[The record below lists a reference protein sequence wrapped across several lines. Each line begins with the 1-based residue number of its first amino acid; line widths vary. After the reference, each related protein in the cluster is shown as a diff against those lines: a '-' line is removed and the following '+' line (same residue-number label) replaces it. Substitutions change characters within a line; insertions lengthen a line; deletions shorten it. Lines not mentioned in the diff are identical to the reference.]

1 MGNMKGE
8 AVRTNFG
15 TTFYAIAALVLA
27 ACSPS
32 TNSEAED
39 AVRALM
45 RDPDST
51 QFRNV
56 SICPN
61 DRNMSHGEYNAKN
74 LYGAYVGFEP
84 FYYSADTGAVFLADA
99 EFSEMLG
106 RCFKTDSDSPSIEE
120 QADALEA
127 EGMAALSD
135 RQPEKD
141 AEVAIDESSPNTI
154 SDCLGDY
161 CPCDTSDPAYGGADE
176 VLCRNIENG
185 VPVDDEAMAS
195 GAALRDARQQLDDFE
210 AEYGSF
216 D

>member
-1 MGNMKGE
+1 MGE
-8 AVRTNFG
+8 AVKSKFKA
-15 TTFYAIAALVLA
+15 TFYAIAFLMVA

-32 TNSEAED
+32 TNSEAEE

-61 DRNMSHGEYNAKN
+61 DRTMSHGDYNAKN

-84 FYYSADTGAVFLADA
+84 FYYSADTGVVFLANP

-106 RCFKTDSDSPSIEE
+106 RCFKTDSDSLSIEE

-135 RQPEKD
+135 RQPEED
-141 AEVAIDESSPNTI
+141 ADIATDETSTETI
-154 SDCLGDY
+154 RDCLGDY

-176 VLCRNIENG
+176 VLCRDIENG

-210 AEYGSF
+210 NEYGSF